1 MNRSDLLPHVVAW
14 PTCALGAWAAAWLT
28 GRCSPDDVIETL
40 AESADRHEVQTE
52 QSTSPT
58 ESGRDMETAGGVLD
72 LLGLLRNARRLAV
85 RLPSTGDPQGLP
97 PDPAT
102 SRALVAGEVL
112 LVDDSDTAGTL
123 ALVPQFSTLG
133 IDPPHVTCRWTV
145 LRYGARLDLE
155 HLVSSG
161 PSAGDLEYDLR
172 QAVRDAAS
180 IIGGLGG
187 RRAADAGDLRKELA
201 ARTARHRVAL
211 PPHALDARSTRLID
225 TAAQVEAIVDLAGAR
240 RVEIGDTAG
249 QWDSGD
255 SALRGLQTLTRTAR
269 AAAVN
274 HTIVELLRR

>member
-1 MNRSDLLPHVVAW
+1 MNRSDILPSIVAW
-14 PTCALGAWAAAWLT
+14 PTCALGAWSAAWLT
-28 GRCSPDDVIETL
+28 GRCSPDDVIEAL
-40 AESADRHEVQTE
+40 AESADRHEVSTE
-52 QSTSPT
+52 QPT
-58 ESGRDMETAGGVLD
+58 TPTGSGNGVLD
-72 LLGLLRNARRLAV
+72 LLGLLKPARRLAV

-97 PDPAT
+97 PNPAT
-102 SRALVAGEVL
+102 SKALTAGEVL

-123 ALVPQFSTLG
+123 ALVPEFSTLG
-133 IDPPHVTCRWTV
+133 VDPPYVTCWWTTF
-145 LRYGARLDLE
+145 RYADRLDLD

-187 RRAADAGDLRKELA
+187 RRSVDAGDLRKELA
-201 ARTARHRVAL
+201 GLTARHRVAL

-274 HTIVELLRR
+274 ATIGELLRR